1 MSAPI
6 SLLILALALVVLVI
20 LVIAYVAIY
29 LVDMIGLPS
38 PMNWIARAIVAL
50 IALLYLLNHAG
61 MI

>member
-1 MSAPI
+1 MNASVA
-6 SLLILALALVVLVI
+6 LLLLALGVLFVA
-20 LVIAYVAIY
+20 VVAIY
-29 LVDMIGLPS
+29 LVNMIGLPS

>member
-1 MSAPI
+1 MNGSIA
-6 SLLILALALVVLVI
+6 LLILALVV